1 MDEKS
6 KLFCQSV
13 IFHSFLNVI
22 SASNSLLEP
31 EEMAIVINSLVIG
44 NKLCFRRKIPKEN
57 QDSYRCIEKL
67 LIQSE
72 QNSVTF
78 LCILTES
85 PYCYNFGT
93 DAIIDMLTSYAD
105 KKKEPFTKVLIE
117 ALDQD
122 LLRAIDPA
130 VVEYIKKTADNRQ
143 LINTILETL
152 DNFEFIGEFLNNF
165 IPNEFNSELKIDFVL
180 SFFTKQSVENV
191 HGNVHEMMKRIQICE
206 ESERAES
213 DVLRQTLVNKLI
225 LKCSLAEDGSVENNY
240 LEDVSE
246 DASESVSGSDN
257 ESVYDDTESDH
268 SSSASDVSDDEK
280 TNKRK
285 KPISKNAKTPAK
297 NSANTTGSATKT
309 QKTTPKATRS
319 ATNKQQTKP
328 GAKK

>member
-1 MDEKS
+1 
-6 KLFCQSV
+6 
-13 IFHSFLNVI
+13 
-22 SASNSLLEP
+22 
-31 EEMAIVINSLVIG
+31 MAIVINSLVKG

-85 PYCYNFGT
+85 PYYYNFGT

-130 VVEYIKKTADNRQ
+130 VVEYIKKTADNTQ
-143 LINTILETL
+143 LINTILVTL
-152 DNFEFIGEFLNNF
+152 DNFEFIGKFLNNF
-165 IPNEFNSELKIDFVL
+165 IPNELNSEFKIDFVL

-191 HGNVHEMMKRIQICE
+191 HGNVHEMMKHIHICE

-213 DVLRQTLVNKLI
+213 DVLTQTLVSKLI
-225 LKCSLAEDGSVENNY
+225 HKCSLAEDGSVENNY
-240 LEDVSE
+240 LEDVS

-268 SSSASDVSDDEK
+268 SSSDSDVSDDEK
-280 TNKRK
+280 TKKRK

-319 ATNKQQTKP
+319 TTNKQQTKP
-328 GAKK
+328 GATK